1 MRALQYLNRYL
12 KKYRFLLLLGLLFTV
27 SSRVFAVLAPSLV
40 GDSITAIEQFVRSGE
55 TDLTKLDQTDG
66 IVVTTGGQQRLVEGL
81 NLLVSGTTEKLLIS
95 GVGKGVNKAVLVQE
109 LNLNDQQ
116 VSALLCCVELE
127 YGALD
132 TRGNAL
138 AARAWID
145 LNGLNSIRL
154 VTANYHMPR
163 AEIVF
168 SRAMPDVEIRQW
180 AVSPDA
186 LDIER
191 WWQDPV
197 IVRLLTREYAKYVAE
212 IVRL

>member
-1 MRALQYLNRYL
+1 MSDKKTSMTLASRLRNRETALTIACVVVAFMLASFQH
-12 KKYRFLLLLGLLFTV
+12 F
-27 SSRVFAVLAPSLV
+27 VLTLPH
-40 GDSITAIEQFVRSGE
+40 GE
-55 TDLTKLDQTDG
+55 TDFTKLDRTDG

-81 NLLVSGTTEKLLIS
+81 NLLISGTTDKLLVS
-95 GVGKGVNKAVLVQE
+95 GVGKGVNKAVLAQE
-109 LNLNDQQ
+109 LNLNGQQ
-116 VSALLCCVELE
+116 ANALFCCVELE

-145 LNGLNSIRL
+145 LNGLDSIRL

-168 SRAMPDVEIRQW
+168 SRAMPNVDIHQW
-180 AVSPDA
+180 AVSPHA
-186 LDIER
+186 LDVER
-191 WWQDPV
+191 WWQDPT
-197 IVRLLTREYAKYVAE
+197 IIRLLTREYAKYVAE

>member
-1 MRALQYLNRYL
+1 MSDKKTSMSLASRLRNRETAL
-12 KKYRFLLLLGLLFTV
+12 TV
-27 SSRVFAVLAPSLV
+27 ICILVAFMLASFQHFVLTLP
-40 GDSITAIEQFVRSGE
+40 RGE
-55 TDLTKLDQTDG
+55 TDFTKLDHTDG

-81 NLLVSGTTEKLLIS
+81 NLLVSGTTDKVLIS

-109 LNLNDQQ
+109 LNLDDQQ
-116 VSALLCCVELE
+116 VSALFCCVELE

-145 LNGLNSIRL
+145 LNGLKSIRL

-168 SRAMPDVEIRQW
+168 SRAIPNVDIHQW
-180 AVSPDA
+180 AVSPNA
-186 LDIER
+186 LDVER
-191 WWQDPV
+191 WWQDPM
-197 IVRLLTREYAKYVAE
+197 IIRLLTREYAKYVAE
-212 IVRL
+212 IIRL

>member
-1 MRALQYLNRYL
+1 MSDKKTSMTLQGRFRNRETALTISCILVAFILASFQH
-12 KKYRFLLLLGLLFTV
+12 F
-27 SSRVFAVLAPSLV
+27 VLTLP
-40 GDSITAIEQFVRSGE
+40 RGE
-55 TDLTKLDQTDG
+55 TDFTKLDHTDG

-116 VSALLCCVELE
+116 VSALFCCVELE

-168 SRAMPDVEIRQW
+168 GRAMPDVEIRQW

>member
-1 MRALQYLNRYL
+1 MAGEKTLLTRLGRFRNRETALTVTCVVVA
-12 KKYRFLLLLGLLFTV
+12 FLLASFQH
-27 SSRVFAVLAPSLV
+27 FVLTLP
-40 GDSITAIEQFVRSGE
+40 RGE
-55 TDLTKLDQTDG
+55 TDFTKLDHTDG
-66 IVVTTGGQQRLVEGL
+66 IVVTTGGQKRLVEGL

-116 VSALLCCVELE
+116 VSALFCCVELE
-127 YGALD
+127 YGARD

-145 LNGLNSIRL
+145 INGLNSIRL

-163 AEIVF
+163 AKIVF
-168 SRAMPDVEIRQW
+168 SRAMPDVDIHQG

-186 LDIER
+186 LDVER

-197 IVRLLTREYAKYVAE
+197 IIRLLTREYAKYVTE
-212 IVRL
+212 IIRL

>member
-1 MRALQYLNRYL
+1 MSNRKTSRILQGTFRNRET
-12 KKYRFLLLLGLLFTV
+12 LLTIACLFV
-27 SSRVFAVLAPSLV
+27 AFMLASFQHFVLTLP
-40 GDSITAIEQFVRSGE
+40 RGE
-55 TDLTKLDQTDG
+55 TDFNKLDHTDG

-95 GVGKGVNKAVLVQE
+95 GVGQGVNKAVLVQE

-116 VSALLCCVELE
+116 VSALFCCVELE
-127 YGALD
+127 YGARD

-168 SRAMPDVEIRQW
+168 SRAMPDIEIHQW

-186 LDIER
+186 LDVER

-197 IVRLLTREYAKYVAE
+197 IIRLLTREYAKYITE

>member
-1 MRALQYLNRYL
+1 MADRTTFLTLFNRFRNRGTAL
-12 KKYRFLLLLGLLFTV
+12 TV
-27 SSRVFAVLAPSLV
+27 SFVFVAFILASFQHFVLTLP
-40 GDSITAIEQFVRSGE
+40 RGE
-55 TDLTKLDQTDG
+55 ADFTKLDHTDG

-81 NLLVSGTTEKLLIS
+81 NLLVSGTTDKLLIS

-116 VSALLCCVELE
+116 VSALFCCVELE

-138 AARAWID
+138 AARAWIEQNS
-145 LNGLNSIRL
+145 LKSIRL

-168 SRAMPDVEIRQW
+168 SRAIPDVDIHQW

-197 IVRLLTREYAKYVAE
+197 IIRLLTREYAKYVTE
-212 IVRL
+212 IIRL